1 MENFSDSTGLDDLK
15 KVSAGLEDLKGKV
28 ENENLIENPK
38 EELPFTYFASR
49 RSNFV
54 GWHFLLVK
62 QLEKINPHV
71 APSEPPLLNNTATLF
86 SSNNRLRKTQFALA
100 T

>member
-38 EELPFTYFASR
+38 IRTSIHLFCVSAEQFCWLALFACEAIR
-49 RSNFV
+49 EN
-54 GWHFLLVK
+54 
-62 QLEKINPHV
+62 
-71 APSEPPLLNNTATLF
+71 
-86 SSNNRLRKTQFALA
+86 
-100 T
+100 